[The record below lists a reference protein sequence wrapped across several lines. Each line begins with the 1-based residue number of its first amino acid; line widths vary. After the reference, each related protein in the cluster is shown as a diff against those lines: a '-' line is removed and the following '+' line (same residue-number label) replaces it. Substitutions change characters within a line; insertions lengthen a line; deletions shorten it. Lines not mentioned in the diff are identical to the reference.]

1 MVNKPKVGLV
11 MKESNHVRKILMAAA
26 IIVLSIP
33 AIASVSDK
41 NKLKGVSVKVSYADL
56 NLEKEEG
63 AKVLYRRLQ
72 QASEQVCDVSNLYI
86 AGSLKRIADARS
98 CYREALSAAV
108 EKIDNEL
115 VTNIHNS

>member
-1 MVNKPKVGLV
+1 
-11 MKESNHVRKILMAAA
+11 MKESNYVRNILLAAA

-33 AIASVSDK
+33 AIASVGDK
-41 NKLKGVSVKVSYADL
+41 NELKGVSVKVSYADL

-63 AKVLYRRLQ
+63 AKILYRRLKR
-72 QASEQVCDVSNLYI
+72 ASKHVCDVSNLYI
-86 AGSLKRIADARS
+86 AGSLNRIAVTRR
-98 CYREALSAAV
+98 CYREALSTAV

>member
-1 MVNKPKVGLV
+1 MIKPKVGSV
-11 MKESNHVRKILMAAA
+11 MKELNHVRKILMATA

-33 AIASVSDK
+33 AIASVGDK
-41 NKLKGVSVKVSYADL
+41 NELKGVSVKVSYADL

-72 QASEQVCDVSNLYI
+72 QASKQTCDVRGLRI
-86 AGSLKRIADARS
+86 AGSVKRMVETQR

-115 VTNIHNS
+115 VTNIHDS